1 MAEQSGNAI
10 IDIFAEVPKTY
21 ERVNRV
27 LTLGL
32 DVLWRNKAAKM
43 AASGGGTKWLDVCT
57 GTGEMA
63 ISLKGLAGEGV
74 EVSAVDFSD
83 PMLSVAKAKK
93 DAEGIIFYNASVD
106 NLPFPDDT
114 FDLLTISFAVRNINR
129 NPEYFLGCLREFC
142 RVLKPGGRLL
152 CLETSQPSSAIF
164 RAIFHA
170 YARFII
176 RPVGGMLSGSNRAYA
191 YLSSTIPRFYSAD
204 ELAGIIGRAG
214 FKTVNFTRMTFGA
227 CAVHI
232 SVK

>member
-1 MAEQSGNAI
+1 MAGQSDNI
-10 IDIFAEVPKTY
+10 IVDMFAEVPKTY
-21 ERVNRV
+21 ERINRL

-63 ISLKGLAGEGV
+63 IALKGLAAEGV

-83 PMLSVAKAKK
+83 PMLSEAKGKK
-93 DAEGIIFYNASVD
+93 DAEGITFYNASVE
-106 NLPFPDDT
+106 NLPFDDDI

-129 NPEYFLGCLREFC
+129 SPEYFLGCLSEFC
-142 RVLKPGGRLL
+142 RVLKPSGRLL
-152 CLETSQPSSAIF
+152 LLETSQP
-164 RAIFHA
+164 RCVVLRMLFHA

-176 RPVGGMLSGSNRAYA
+176 GPVGGMLSGSKMAYA

-204 ELAGIIGRAG
+204 ELAGIIGQAG
-214 FKTVNFTRMTFGA
+214 FKAVTFTRMTFGS

-232 SVK
+232 AEK